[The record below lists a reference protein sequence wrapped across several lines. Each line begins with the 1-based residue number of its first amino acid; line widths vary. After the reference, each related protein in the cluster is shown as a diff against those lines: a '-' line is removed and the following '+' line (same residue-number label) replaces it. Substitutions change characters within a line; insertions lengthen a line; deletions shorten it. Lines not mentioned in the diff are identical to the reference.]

1 MNEEDLKKKVG
12 LQLIAKT
19 IVYAFAVFGVL
30 FILILIGVLGIM
42 SPVKMAVKVP
52 DKAVLT
58 VDFDTAYAEVRGDDF
73 FAEFTDVPVYS
84 FFDLIRAINTAAGDD
99 RIKAMAAT
107 VSTSALGLAQIQEIV
122 SAVEFFKSKGKEAHI
137 YSNGMGSF
145 GGGTKEYYLASYFD
159 KIWLQPTSD
168 SGMTGV
174 HMEVPFFKNILKKI
188 GVEPEFY
195 ARNEYK
201 TAAESLVS
209 SGFTPAYKEE
219 MSKLGSGLF
228 NQLAEGIAEAKD
240 LELDEVK
247 KIIDKAPIFSSEA
260 VNKYHLA
267 DYLGYR
273 QDMEEKLMKKY
284 EAKLL
289 DINDYMYTIND
300 YEGEDLPQVAIVVLE
315 GAIQNGDSSNNPMR
329 EAVIGSKTVQKQ
341 LEELSQRKNL
351 RAVVLRINSPGGS
364 YAASDEIFYILNKF
378 KKEKKIPI
386 VVSMSNYA
394 ASGGYFIALAGDY
407 IVAEPATLTG
417 SIGVLGGKMVLK
429 NLWEKLN
436 INWEELNYGRN
447 AGILSSNHK
456 FGPEEK
462 KLFNTSLDKIYED
475 FSAKVSMTRKIKNV
489 ENLAGGRVWLG
500 EDAAKIGLIDAVGGI
515 ETALK
520 KAKELGGVIP
530 GADFGLVYYPRQR
543 SFQEKVEEFLENG
556 GGLPAIKILEN
567 NGVSVENFKAI
578 QRLQYDAALPPFKL
592 EM

>member
-168 SGMTGV
+168 IGMTGV
-174 HMEVPFFKNILKKI
+174 HIEVPFFKNILKKI

>member
-168 SGMTGV
+168 IGMTGV
-174 HMEVPFFKNILKKI
+174 HIEVPFFKNILKKI

-543 SFQEKVEEFLENG
+543 SFQ
-556 GGLPAIKILEN
+556 
-567 NGVSVENFKAI
+567 
-578 QRLQYDAALPPFKL
+578 
-592 EM
+592 